1 MSVSISIPDLSTM
14 EFAYGS
20 DEEFQTFSQAFNDVD
35 PSIRFIWSQL
45 SRLAIFLDLSIEIPI
60 ASIQYEVY
68 SKPGNAYAYLPHGS
82 FHVRISF
89 PAWIKAVLTTALT
102 HSSDFVKWSNRCQ
115 LLFTKLRQR
124 GFNATFLSTEFAKV
138 SWGDRSKALAPKI
151 KNATPFDNRCVWSCD
166 NAPGLRELF
175 LSCKLNLSEIDATIF
190 PEQLSTVVK
199 GAKRLSTYLK
209 K

>member
-1 MSVSISIPDLSTM
+1 
-14 EFAYGS
+14 
-20 DEEFQTFSQAFNDVD
+20 
-35 PSIRFIWSQL
+35 
-45 SRLAIFLDLSIEIPI
+45 
-60 ASIQYEVY
+60 
-68 SKPGNAYAYLPHGS
+68 
-82 FHVRISF
+82 
-89 PAWIKAVLTTALT
+89 
-102 HSSDFVKWSNRCQ
+102 VKWSNRCQ

-175 LSCKLNLSEIDATIF
+175 RLCKLDLSEIDAAIF
-190 PEQLSTVVK
+190 PEQLSKVVK